1 MFVLPFVLVLAWFC
15 ASMEAFT
22 LSEAEVMPLT
32 ASCMALVSVLLPSIS
47 AEAAI
52 LHLFSLPANYHFPT
66 RFVIIA

>member
-1 MFVLPFVLVLAWFC
+1 MLPFVLVLAWFC

-47 AEAAI
+47 ACAVSMAFSSATRVELSATLVQAAI
-52 LHLFSLPANYHFPT
+52 Q
-66 RFVIIA
+66 